1 MARRIDSIAILI
13 LLACG
18 AAAGQESKGTATV
31 AAQGYYAPGGFEA
44 VKATTGLAAEFR
56 YILPAGMLL
65 EGKAENYAA
74 SGFRLTE
81 NYLTLRGLAA
91 GAWRLEFNAGD
102 FSVPGRQLDFFLPQI
117 YTPLFRLRGARVQGL
132 RGRLGWSGYAGA
144 VTYMEGP
151 RLPFSVLSPQM
162 RSGGGVSWK
171 ASETL
176 EFAGQFDVV
185 TTQPD
190 SGSDRP
196 YLLQPGRRY
205 ARATQATAM
214 ASWKP
219 GKHVRIFGETALT
232 AGRPLDETTVEPSP
246 LNAMAAA
253 EYDNGRVSGRASYVR
268 QTAGYTP
275 VAGYYTGDRGSG
287 FVEGRIRPWRRVDFY
302 ASTGSQT
309 NNFER
314 NPAVWAFRSK
324 SGNAG
329 VSIDAPGAVN
339 VSAQVSRMG
348 LDSDSP
354 AGERS
359 RNTNRQLMLM
369 ASKSYGSHST
379 RFSYRHFDM
388 RYAGTVSQQGSIEGE
403 QSVRLGRWT
412 TSAAV
417 RYGTS
422 RAGERRESVF
432 VRGMV
437 QGHFGPA
444 TIHAFSEVGRDLANE
459 TLFATNQIQTTVAG
473 FSMPLARGWN
483 VQGEVLKS
491 RIATALNPQSA
502 FVLASNGVPVSLALG
517 GLDRL
522 NIFVRVTRTLS
533 WGGPSPVPSAATTL
547 AGVTPV
553 SGTIEGI
560 VTEAGQGAVEGIPIV
575 LDGYRRTFTDAHGRY
590 RFPDVLQGNHRI
602 ELSPRELPAEYDPAS
617 GGETEMYVRSART
630 ERRDFQLVRLVSLY
644 GQVLAPPNSKLDE
657 IVLRIPGARRITTA
671 DEDGRFA
678 FHNLPAGAYTVVLD
692 ESTIA
697 DGRRLSGPASASA
710 TVKAGGEMAEVIF
723 GLEAVVKTKRVRQV
737 DLQSSAPRRLAPAE
751 SVPAAGGGSR

>member
-1 MARRIDSIAILI
+1 MKRTDIIVLAA

-18 AAAGQESKGTATV
+18 AAFGQESKGTASVT
-31 AAQGYYAPGGFEA
+31 AQGFYAPGGFET
-44 VKATTGLAAEFR
+44 VRSTTGIAAEFR

-91 GAWRLEFNAGD
+91 GGWRLEFNAGD
-102 FSVPGRQLDFFLPQI
+102 FNVPGRQLDFFLPQI
-117 YTPLFRLRGARVQGL
+117 YTPMFRLRGARVQGL

-151 RLPFSVLSPQM
+151 RLPFSVLSPQT
-162 RSGGGVSWK
+162 RGGGGLNWK

-185 TTQPD
+185 STQPGSA
-190 SGSDRP
+190 SGRP
-196 YLLQPGRRY
+196 HLLQPGRRY
-205 ARATQATAM
+205 ARAAQAAAM

-219 GKHVRIFGETALT
+219 LNNLRLLGEAAHTSGT
-232 AGRPLDETTVEPSP
+232 PLDQTTVKPSP
-246 LNAMAAA
+246 WNALAAA
-253 EYDNGRVSGRASYVR
+253 EYEYGRGSVRASYAR

-287 FVEGRIRPWRRVDFY
+287 FVEGRIRPWRRADLY
-302 ASTGSQT
+302 ASAGSQS

-314 NPAVWAFRSK
+314 NPAVWTFHSK
-324 SGNAG
+324 SVSTGVSLDAGAG
-329 VSIDAPGAVN
+329 VNLST
-339 VSAQVSRMG
+339 QLSRTE
-348 LDSDSP
+348 LNSDSP
-354 AGERS
+354 SGGRM

-379 RFSYRHFDM
+379 RFSYRHFEM
-388 RYAGTVSQQGSIEGE
+388 RHAGAASGQGAVEGE
-403 QSVRLGRWT
+403 QSVRLGRWM

-417 RYGTS
+417 RYGAS
-422 RAGERRESVF
+422 RAGERRDSLF

-437 QGHFGPA
+437 QGNIGRA
-444 TIHAFSEVGRDLANE
+444 SIHAFSEAGRDLANE
-459 TLFATNQIQTTVAG
+459 TLFAMNQIQTTVAG
-473 FSMPLARGWN
+473 FNLPIGRGWN
-483 VQGEVLKS
+483 VQGEVLKTT
-491 RIATALNPQSA
+491 IATALNPQSA

-522 NIFVRVTRTLS
+522 NIFFRVTRNIG
-533 WGGPSPVPSAATTL
+533 WGGPSPVPSAASSL

-553 SGTIEGI
+553 SGAIEGI
-560 VTEAGQGAVEGIPIV
+560 VTEAGQSAVEGIPIV
-575 LDGYRRTFTDAHGRY
+575 LDGHRLAFTGANGRY
-590 RFPDVLQGNHRI
+590 RFPDVPQGSHRV
-602 ELSPRELPAEYDPAS
+602 EVSPRELPAEFDPAVT
-617 GGETEMYVRSART
+617 GETAIFVRSART
-630 ERRDFQLVRLVSLY
+630 ERRDFQLVRLTSLH

-657 IVLRIPGARRITTA
+657 IVIRLPGARRVTTP

-678 FHNLPAGAYTVVLD
+678 FHNLPAGEYEVVLD

-697 DGRRLSGPASASA
+697 EGRRLSGPSSLSA
-710 TVKAGGEMAEVIF
+710 TAKAGAEPAEAIF
-723 GLEAVVKTKRVRQV
+723 GLEAVVKTKKVRQV
-737 DLQSSAPRRLAPAE
+737 DLQSSAPKRPAPAE
-751 SVPAAGGGSR
+751 SVPAAGDGPR